1 MILDVKKIE
10 KIYSKNRF
18 FFKKILWKLKKSL
31 YNKSLRYLRIL
42 NDSYSPR
49 PYLQFME
56 HHFNGVEISG
66 VEIGVW
72 KGDNAKMILDTLN
85 IKKLYLIDPY
95 IGETRKNDKAIAL
108 KKLRLYDDKCNF
120 IFKKSSEAIF
130 EIPFNVDFV
139 YIDGNHDYDFVK
151 NDINLYFKK
160 IRKGG
165 IIAGHD
171 FDIYDVA
178 RAVIEF
184 AAERGIHSSI
194 QLAGYRVDWWFIKK
208 T

>member
-1 MILDVKKIE
+1 MKKTTVKTE
-10 KIYSKNRF
+10 S
-18 FFKKILWKLKKSL
+18 FFKKILWKLKKTL
-31 YNKSLRYLRIL
+31 YEKFLRYIRIL
-42 NDSYSPR
+42 NDSYCPR
-49 PYLQFME
+49 PYLQFMKY
-56 HHFNGVEISG
+56 HFNGAEISG
-66 VEIGVW
+66 IEIGVW

-95 IGETRKNDKAIAL
+95 IGNKRQNDKAIAL
-108 KKLRLYDDKCNF
+108 KKLKLYEDKCNF

-130 EIPFNVDFV
+130 EIPSNLDFI

-151 NDINLYFKK
+151 NDINLYFNK

-178 RAVIEF
+178 RAVVEF
-184 AAERGIHSSI
+184 ATKKVSHSSI
-194 QLAGYRVDWWFIKK
+194 QLAGYPVDWWFIKK